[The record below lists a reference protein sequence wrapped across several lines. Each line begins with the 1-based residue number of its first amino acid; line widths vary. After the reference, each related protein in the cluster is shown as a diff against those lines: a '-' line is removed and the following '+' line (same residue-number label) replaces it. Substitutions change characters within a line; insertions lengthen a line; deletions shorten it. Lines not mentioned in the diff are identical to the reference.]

1 MEEETLNPQSKTL
14 TSEDDNYGDQPMPD
28 LPDQDPSSSD
38 SDSDSGSEDGDQ
50 AQKNLQLQTLEAELS
65 TNPGNYDAHVQ
76 YIKILRQ
83 IADIEKLRQAREAMN
98 ELFPLT
104 PSMWQDW
111 AKDEASLST
120 GSDAF
125 PAIEKLYERGVF
137 EYLSISL
144 WSDYLDFVQENDPSV
159 RECSPAGI
167 LKARDLFERAL
178 TAAGL
183 HVSEG
188 SKLWEAYRKF
198 EQAIFDA
205 TDETDNQVCS
215 ANWVIPKG
223 CFELMST
230 KFEALGRGKKAKPLW
245 GCLLLAVFW
254 NIWMQHNRIVFE
266 DYKGAGVDELWDR
279 ARDKQIQGIRTIFHR
294 QLSVP
299 HVNMRSTLLDYK
311 AWEVEQGNILNAGSS
326 DLDGIS
332 SHVASAYKK
341 ALEMYNACVHL
352 EEQICRQDM
361 SDSEKLQNFMNYLKF
376 EQSSGD
382 PSRVQMLY
390 ERAITEFPI
399 SSYLWLDYT
408 HYLDKTLKVG
418 GIITNVYSR
427 AVKNCPCVGELW
439 VRYLLSLERG
449 HASEKEI
456 AAVFEKS
463 LQCILTLDEFLDLY
477 LTRIDGLRRR
487 ISCPVEGESVLD
499 YSLIRETFQ
508 NASDY
513 FSQYLKNTD
522 GLLRLHAYWARLE
535 LNLHKDL
542 QAARGVWES
551 LLKICGSMLEAW
563 QGYITME
570 AELGHVSEARSLY
583 RRCYSKRF
591 PGTGSEDICYSWLR
605 FEREFGSL
613 DDFDRAVQKVT
624 PRLEELQLFRS
635 QQESKLTEEGE
646 NSSKKNVRDKR
657 KQVSEIPDEHYP
669 AKRQKDASQKP
680 KKAHGKDSDVLNP
693 GEQTVEKIKPK
704 GDKPDIQN
712 EQRMKERVPEKTKV
726 YADQCTAFK
735 TFGILQAND
744 EHLRQFFSD
753 VGGVVAIRLL
763 HDKFSG
769 KSRGLAYV
777 DFSDDAH
784 LVAAVAKNKQML
796 LGKKLSIARSDPKH
810 GKKEHARGSESR
822 ESAETSN
829 GPRAHQALQSSHNR
843 GSDNVQLRGRNT
855 FAIPRNVLALGQT
868 ANKPKTAEQG
878 EEKPKS
884 NDEFRNMFLKG

>member
-14 TSEDDNYGDQPMPD
+14 TSEDDKNGDQPMAD

-144 WSDYLDFVQENDPSV
+144 WRDYLDFVQENDPSV

-205 TDETDNQVCS
+205 TDETDNQ
-215 ANWVIPKG
+215 
-223 CFELMST
+223 
-230 KFEALGRGKKAKPLW
+230 
-245 GCLLLAVFW
+245 
-254 NIWMQHNRIVFE
+254 
-266 DYKGAGVDELWDR
+266 
-279 ARDKQIQGIRTIFHR
+279 ARDKQIQRIRTIFHR

-311 AWEVEQGNILNAGSS
+311 AWEVDQGNILNAGSS

-341 ALEMYNACVHL
+341 ALEMYNARVHL

-382 PSRVQMLY
+382 PARVQMLY

-408 HYLDKTLKVG
+408 CYLDKTLKVG
-418 GIITNVYSR
+418 SIITNVYSR

-508 NASDY
+508 NASEY

-551 LLKICGSMLEAW
+551 LLKIWSGHSAIPKSGLLPWHDSW

-591 PGTGSEDICYSWLR
+591 PGTGSGRIIQDICYSWLR

-693 GEQTVEKIKPK
+693 GERTVEKIKPK

-712 EQRMKERVPEKTKV
+712 EQQMKERVPEKTKV
-726 YADQCTAFK
+726 YADQCTAFVSNINLK
-735 TFGILQAND
+735 AND

-868 ANKPKTAEQG
+868 ANKPKTEEQG

>member
-14 TSEDDNYGDQPMPD
+14 TSEDDNNGDQPMPD
-28 LPDQDPSSSD
+28 LPDQDPGSSD

-76 YIKILRQ
+76 ILRQ

-144 WSDYLDFVQENDPSV
+144 WRDYLDFVQENDPSV

-205 TDETDNQVCS
+205 TDETDNQ
-215 ANWVIPKG
+215 
-223 CFELMST
+223 
-230 KFEALGRGKKAKPLW
+230 
-245 GCLLLAVFW
+245 
-254 NIWMQHNRIVFE
+254 
-266 DYKGAGVDELWDR
+266 
-279 ARDKQIQGIRTIFHR
+279 ARDKQIQRIRTIFHR

-341 ALEMYNACVHL
+341 ALEMYNARVHL

-361 SDSEKLQNFMNYLKF
+361 SDSEKLQHFMNYLKF

-382 PSRVQMLY
+382 PARVQMLY

-418 GIITNVYSR
+418 SIITNVYSR

-508 NASDY
+508 NASEY

-570 AELGHVSEARSLY
+570 ADLGHVSEARSLY

-657 KQVSEIPDEHYP
+657 KQVSEIPDEHHP

-712 EQRMKERVPEKTKV
+712 EQRMKERVPEKTKA
-726 YADQCTAFK
+726 YADQCTAFVSNINLK
-735 TFGILQAND
+735 AND

-868 ANKPKTAEQG
+868 ANKPKTEEQG
-878 EEKPKS
+878 EDKPKS

>member
-1 MEEETLNPQSKTL
+1 
-14 TSEDDNYGDQPMPD
+14 MPD

-98 ELFPLT
+98 EPFPLT

-144 WSDYLDFVQENDPSV
+144 WSDYLDFVQENDLSV

-205 TDETDNQVCS
+205 TDETDNQ
-215 ANWVIPKG
+215 
-223 CFELMST
+223 
-230 KFEALGRGKKAKPLW
+230 
-245 GCLLLAVFW
+245 
-254 NIWMQHNRIVFE
+254 
-266 DYKGAGVDELWDR
+266 
-279 ARDKQIQGIRTIFHR
+279 ARDKQIQRIRTIFHR

-299 HVNMRSTLLDYK
+299 HANMRSTLLDYK

-332 SHVASAYKK
+332 SHVASAYNK
-341 ALEMYNACVHL
+341 ALEMYNARVHL

-418 GIITNVYSR
+418 SIITNVYSR

-712 EQRMKERVPEKTKV
+712 EQRMKQRVPEKTKV
-726 YADQCTAFK
+726 YADQCTAFVSNINLK
-735 TFGILQAND
+735 AND

>member
-14 TSEDDNYGDQPMPD
+14 TSEDDNNGDQPMPD

-76 YIKILRQ
+76 YIKTLRQ

-144 WSDYLDFVQENDPSV
+144 WRDYLDFVQENDPSV

-198 EQAIFDA
+198 EQAILDA
-205 TDETDNQVCS
+205 TDETDNQ
-215 ANWVIPKG
+215 
-223 CFELMST
+223 
-230 KFEALGRGKKAKPLW
+230 
-245 GCLLLAVFW
+245 
-254 NIWMQHNRIVFE
+254 
-266 DYKGAGVDELWDR
+266 
-279 ARDKQIQGIRTIFHR
+279 ARDKQIQRIRTIFHR

-332 SHVASAYKK
+332 SHVASAYKR
-341 ALEMYNACVHL
+341 ALEMYNARVHL
-352 EEQICRQDM
+352 EEQICRPDM

-418 GIITNVYSR
+418 SIITNVYSR

-726 YADQCTAFK
+726 YADQCTAFVSNINLK
-735 TFGILQAND
+735 AND
-744 EHLRQFFSD
+744 DHLRQFFSD

-868 ANKPKTAEQG
+868 ANKPKTEEQG

>member
-1 MEEETLNPQSKTL
+1 MEEVTLSPQSKTL
-14 TSEDDNYGDQPMPD
+14 TSEDDNNGDQPMPD
-28 LPDQDPSSSD
+28 LPDRDPSSSD

-144 WSDYLDFVQENDPSV
+144 WRDYLDFVQENDPSV

-205 TDETDNQVCS
+205 TDETDNQ
-215 ANWVIPKG
+215 
-223 CFELMST
+223 
-230 KFEALGRGKKAKPLW
+230 
-245 GCLLLAVFW
+245 
-254 NIWMQHNRIVFE
+254 
-266 DYKGAGVDELWDR
+266 
-279 ARDKQIQGIRTIFHR
+279 ARDKQIQRIRTIFHR

-341 ALEMYNACVHL
+341 ALEMYNARVHL

-361 SDSEKLQNFMNYLKF
+361 SDSEKLQHFMNYLKF

-382 PSRVQMLY
+382 PARVQMLY

-418 GIITNVYSR
+418 SIITNVYSR

-508 NASDY
+508 NASEY

-535 LNLHKDL
+535 LNLRKDL

-570 AELGHVSEARSLY
+570 ADLGHVSEARSLY

-712 EQRMKERVPEKTKV
+712 EQRMKERVPEKTKA
-726 YADQCTAFK
+726 YADQCTAFVSNINLK
-735 TFGILQAND
+735 AND

-868 ANKPKTAEQG
+868 ANKPKTEEQG

>member
-1 MEEETLNPQSKTL
+1 MEEETLNPQSMTL
-14 TSEDDNYGDQPMPD
+14 TSEDVNNGDQPMPD

-144 WSDYLDFVQENDPSV
+144 WSDYLDFVQENDTSV

-205 TDETDNQVCS
+205 TDETDNQ
-215 ANWVIPKG
+215 
-223 CFELMST
+223 
-230 KFEALGRGKKAKPLW
+230 
-245 GCLLLAVFW
+245 
-254 NIWMQHNRIVFE
+254 
-266 DYKGAGVDELWDR
+266 
-279 ARDKQIQGIRTIFHR
+279 ARDKQIQRIRTIFHR

-341 ALEMYNACVHL
+341 ALEMYNARVHL
-352 EEQICRQDM
+352 EEQICQQDM

-418 GIITNVYSR
+418 SIITNVYSR

-712 EQRMKERVPEKTKV
+712 EQRMKERVPEKAKV
-726 YADQCTAFK
+726 YADQCTAFVSNINLK
-735 TFGILQAND
+735 AND

-868 ANKPKTAEQG
+868 VNKPKTEEQG

>member
-14 TSEDDNYGDQPMPD
+14 TSEDDNNGDQPMPD

-38 SDSDSGSEDGDQ
+38 SDSDSGSDDGDQ

-76 YIKILRQ
+76 YIKIIRQ

-144 WSDYLDFVQENDPSV
+144 WRDYLDFVQENDPSV

-205 TDETDNQVCS
+205 TDETDNQ
-215 ANWVIPKG
+215 
-223 CFELMST
+223 
-230 KFEALGRGKKAKPLW
+230 
-245 GCLLLAVFW
+245 
-254 NIWMQHNRIVFE
+254 
-266 DYKGAGVDELWDR
+266 
-279 ARDKQIQGIRTIFHR
+279 ARDKQIQRIRTIFHR

-341 ALEMYNACVHL
+341 ALEMYNARVHL

-382 PSRVQMLY
+382 PARVQMLY

-418 GIITNVYSR
+418 SIITNVYSR

-439 VRYLLSLERG
+439 VRYLLSWERG

-508 NASDY
+508 NASEY

-693 GEQTVEKIKPK
+693 GERTVEKIKPK

-712 EQRMKERVPEKTKV
+712 EQQMKERVPEKTKV
-726 YADQCTAFK
+726 YADQCTAFVSNINLK
-735 TFGILQAND
+735 AND

-810 GKKEHARGSESR
+810 GKKEHGRGSESR

-829 GPRAHQALQSSHNR
+829 GPRAHQALQPSHNR

-868 ANKPKTAEQG
+868 ANKPKTEEQG

>member
-14 TSEDDNYGDQPMPD
+14 TSEDDNNGDQPMPD

-38 SDSDSGSEDGDQ
+38 SDSDSDSEDGDQ

-144 WSDYLDFVQENDPSV
+144 WRDYLDFVQENDPSV

-205 TDETDNQVCS
+205 TDETDNQ
-215 ANWVIPKG
+215 
-223 CFELMST
+223 
-230 KFEALGRGKKAKPLW
+230 
-245 GCLLLAVFW
+245 
-254 NIWMQHNRIVFE
+254 
-266 DYKGAGVDELWDR
+266 
-279 ARDKQIQGIRTIFHR
+279 ARDKQIQRIRTIFHR

-299 HVNMRSTLLDYK
+299 HFNMRSTLLDYK

-341 ALEMYNACVHL
+341 ALEMYNARVHL

-376 EQSSGD
+376 EESSGD
-382 PSRVQMLY
+382 PARVQMLY

-418 GIITNVYSR
+418 SIITNVYSR

-456 AAVFEKS
+456 AAVFGKS

-508 NASDY
+508 NASEY

-635 QQESKLTEEGE
+635 QKESKLTEEGE
-646 NSSKKNVRDKR
+646 NSSKKNVHDKR

-704 GDKPDIQN
+704 GDKPDLQN
-712 EQRMKERVPEKTKV
+712 EQRMKEHVPEKTKV

-735 TFGILQAND
+735 TVGTLQAND

-855 FAIPRNVLALGQT
+855 FATPRNVLALGQT
-868 ANKPKTAEQG
+868 ANKPKTEEQG

>member
-14 TSEDDNYGDQPMPD
+14 TSEDDNNGDQPMPD
-28 LPDQDPSSSD
+28 LPDQDPGSSD

-144 WSDYLDFVQENDPSV
+144 WRDYLDFVQENDPSV

-205 TDETDNQVCS
+205 TDETDNQ
-215 ANWVIPKG
+215 
-223 CFELMST
+223 
-230 KFEALGRGKKAKPLW
+230 
-245 GCLLLAVFW
+245 
-254 NIWMQHNRIVFE
+254 
-266 DYKGAGVDELWDR
+266 
-279 ARDKQIQGIRTIFHR
+279 ARDKQIQRIRTIFHR

-341 ALEMYNACVHL
+341 ALEMYNARVHL

-361 SDSEKLQNFMNYLKF
+361 SDSEKLQHFMNYLKF

-382 PSRVQMLY
+382 PARVQMLY

-418 GIITNVYSR
+418 SIITNVYSR

-508 NASDY
+508 NASEY

-570 AELGHVSEARSLY
+570 ADLGHVSEARSLY

-657 KQVSEIPDEHYP
+657 KQVSEIPDEHHP

-712 EQRMKERVPEKTKV
+712 EQRMKERVPEKTKA
-726 YADQCTAFK
+726 YADQCTAFVSNINLK
-735 TFGILQAND
+735 AND

-868 ANKPKTAEQG
+868 ANKPKTEEQG
-878 EEKPKS
+878 EDKPKS

>member
-1 MEEETLNPQSKTL
+1 
-14 TSEDDNYGDQPMPD
+14 MPD

-144 WSDYLDFVQENDPSV
+144 WSDYLDFVQENDTSV

-205 TDETDNQVCS
+205 TDETDNQ
-215 ANWVIPKG
+215 
-223 CFELMST
+223 
-230 KFEALGRGKKAKPLW
+230 
-245 GCLLLAVFW
+245 
-254 NIWMQHNRIVFE
+254 
-266 DYKGAGVDELWDR
+266 
-279 ARDKQIQGIRTIFHR
+279 ARDKQIQRIRTIFHR

-341 ALEMYNACVHL
+341 ALEMYNARVHL
-352 EEQICRQDM
+352 EEQICQQDM

-418 GIITNVYSR
+418 SIITNVYSR

-712 EQRMKERVPEKTKV
+712 EQRMKERVPEKAKV
-726 YADQCTAFK
+726 YADQCTAFVSNINLK
-735 TFGILQAND
+735 AND

-868 ANKPKTAEQG
+868 VNKPKTEEQG

>member
-14 TSEDDNYGDQPMPD
+14 TSEDDKNGDQPMAD

-144 WSDYLDFVQENDPSV
+144 WRDYLDFVQENDPSV

-205 TDETDNQVCS
+205 TDETDNQ
-215 ANWVIPKG
+215 
-223 CFELMST
+223 
-230 KFEALGRGKKAKPLW
+230 
-245 GCLLLAVFW
+245 
-254 NIWMQHNRIVFE
+254 
-266 DYKGAGVDELWDR
+266 
-279 ARDKQIQGIRTIFHR
+279 ARDKQIQRIRTIFHR

-311 AWEVEQGNILNAGSS
+311 AWEVDQGNILNAGSS

-341 ALEMYNACVHL
+341 ALEMYNARVHL

-382 PSRVQMLY
+382 PARVQMLY

-408 HYLDKTLKVG
+408 CYLDKTLKVG
-418 GIITNVYSR
+418 SIITNVYSR

-508 NASDY
+508 NASEY

-693 GEQTVEKIKPK
+693 GERTVEKIKPK

-712 EQRMKERVPEKTKV
+712 EQQMKERVPEKTKV
-726 YADQCTAFK
+726 YADQCTAFVSNINLK
-735 TFGILQAND
+735 AND

-868 ANKPKTAEQG
+868 ANKPKTEEQG

>member
-1 MEEETLNPQSKTL
+1 MEETL
-14 TSEDDNYGDQPMPD
+14 TSEDDNNGDQPMPD
-28 LPDQDPSSSD
+28 LPDRDPSSSD

-76 YIKILRQ
+76 ILRQ

-144 WSDYLDFVQENDPSV
+144 WRDYLDFVQENDPSV

-205 TDETDNQVCS
+205 TDETDNQ
-215 ANWVIPKG
+215 
-223 CFELMST
+223 
-230 KFEALGRGKKAKPLW
+230 
-245 GCLLLAVFW
+245 
-254 NIWMQHNRIVFE
+254 
-266 DYKGAGVDELWDR
+266 
-279 ARDKQIQGIRTIFHR
+279 ARDKQIQRIRTIFHR

-341 ALEMYNACVHL
+341 ALEMYNARVHL

-361 SDSEKLQNFMNYLKF
+361 SDSEKLQHFMNYLKF

-382 PSRVQMLY
+382 PARVQMLY

-418 GIITNVYSR
+418 SIITNVYSR

-508 NASDY
+508 NASEY

-535 LNLHKDL
+535 LNLRKDL

-551 LLKICGSMLEAW
+551 LLKIWSGHSGIPKSGFGSMLEAW

-570 AELGHVSEARSLY
+570 ADLGHVSEARSLY

-591 PGTGSEDICYSWLR
+591 PGTGSE
-605 FEREFGSL
+605 
-613 DDFDRAVQKVT
+613 VT

-693 GEQTVEKIKPK
+693 VNKQWKRSNP
-704 GDKPDIQN
+704 
-712 EQRMKERVPEKTKV
+712 R
-726 YADQCTAFK
+726 
-735 TFGILQAND
+735 AND

-769 KSRGLAYV
+769 KSR
-777 DFSDDAH
+777 
-784 LVAAVAKNKQML
+784 ML

-829 GPRAHQALQSSHNR
+829 VPRAHQALQSSHNR

-868 ANKPKTAEQG
+868 ANKPKTEEQG

-884 NDEFRNMFLKG
+884 NDEFRNMGITA

>member
-1 MEEETLNPQSKTL
+1 MEEVTLSPQSKTL
-14 TSEDDNYGDQPMPD
+14 TSEDDNNGDQPMPD

-144 WSDYLDFVQENDPSV
+144 WRDYLDFVQENDPSV

-167 LKARDLFERAL
+167 LKARDPFERAL

-205 TDETDNQVCS
+205 TDETDNQ
-215 ANWVIPKG
+215 
-223 CFELMST
+223 
-230 KFEALGRGKKAKPLW
+230 
-245 GCLLLAVFW
+245 
-254 NIWMQHNRIVFE
+254 
-266 DYKGAGVDELWDR
+266 
-279 ARDKQIQGIRTIFHR
+279 ARDKQIQRIRTIFHR

-341 ALEMYNACVHL
+341 ALEMYNARVHL

-361 SDSEKLQNFMNYLKF
+361 SDSEKLQHFMNYLKF

-382 PSRVQMLY
+382 PARVQMLY

-418 GIITNVYSR
+418 SIITNVYSR

-508 NASDY
+508 NASEY

-535 LNLHKDL
+535 LNLRKDL

-570 AELGHVSEARSLY
+570 ADLGHVSEARSLY

-712 EQRMKERVPEKTKV
+712 EQRMKERVPEKTKA
-726 YADQCTAFK
+726 YADQCTAFVSNINLK
-735 TFGILQAND
+735 AND

-868 ANKPKTAEQG
+868 ANKPKTEEQG

>member
-1 MEEETLNPQSKTL
+1 MEEVTLSPQSKTL
-14 TSEDDNYGDQPMPD
+14 TSEDDNNGDQPMPD

-144 WSDYLDFVQENDPSV
+144 WRDYLDFVQENDPSV

-167 LKARDLFERAL
+167 LKARDPFERAL

-205 TDETDNQVCS
+205 TDETDNQ
-215 ANWVIPKG
+215 
-223 CFELMST
+223 
-230 KFEALGRGKKAKPLW
+230 
-245 GCLLLAVFW
+245 
-254 NIWMQHNRIVFE
+254 
-266 DYKGAGVDELWDR
+266 
-279 ARDKQIQGIRTIFHR
+279 ARDKQIQRIRTIFHR

-341 ALEMYNACVHL
+341 ALEMYNARVHL

-361 SDSEKLQNFMNYLKF
+361 SDSEKLQHFM
-376 EQSSGD
+376 
-382 PSRVQMLY
+382 
-390 ERAITEFPI
+390 
-399 SSYLWLDYT
+399 
-408 HYLDKTLKVG
+408 VG
-418 GIITNVYSR
+418 SIITNVYSR

-508 NASDY
+508 NASEY

-535 LNLHKDL
+535 LNLRKDL

-570 AELGHVSEARSLY
+570 ADLGHVSEARSLY

-712 EQRMKERVPEKTKV
+712 EQRMKERVPEKTKA
-726 YADQCTAFK
+726 YADQCTAFVSNINLK
-735 TFGILQAND
+735 AND

-868 ANKPKTAEQG
+868 ANKPKTEEQG

>member
-14 TSEDDNYGDQPMPD
+14 TSEDDKNGDQPMAD

-144 WSDYLDFVQENDPSV
+144 WRDYLDFVQENDPSV

-205 TDETDNQVCS
+205 TDETDNQ
-215 ANWVIPKG
+215 
-223 CFELMST
+223 
-230 KFEALGRGKKAKPLW
+230 
-245 GCLLLAVFW
+245 
-254 NIWMQHNRIVFE
+254 
-266 DYKGAGVDELWDR
+266 
-279 ARDKQIQGIRTIFHR
+279 ARDKQIQRIRTIFHR

-311 AWEVEQGNILNAGSS
+311 AWEVDQGNILNAGSS

-341 ALEMYNACVHL
+341 ALEMYNARVHL

-382 PSRVQMLY
+382 PARVQMLY

-408 HYLDKTLKVG
+408 CYLDKTLKVG
-418 GIITNVYSR
+418 SIITNVYSR

-508 NASDY
+508 NASEY

-693 GEQTVEKIKPK
+693 GERTVEKIKPK

-712 EQRMKERVPEKTKV
+712 EQQMKERVPEKTKV
-726 YADQCTAFK
+726 YADQCTAFVSNINLK
-735 TFGILQAND
+735 ASIRPQYPLS
-744 EHLRQFFSD
+744 FSS
-753 VGGVVAIRLL
+753 
-763 HDKFSG
+763 F
-769 KSRGLAYV
+769 
-777 DFSDDAH
+777 
-784 LVAAVAKNKQML
+784 
-796 LGKKLSIARSDPKH
+796 
-810 GKKEHARGSESR
+810 
-822 ESAETSN
+822 
-829 GPRAHQALQSSHNR
+829 
-843 GSDNVQLRGRNT
+843 
-855 FAIPRNVLALGQT
+855 
-868 ANKPKTAEQG
+868 
-878 EEKPKS
+878 
-884 NDEFRNMFLKG
+884 

>member
-14 TSEDDNYGDQPMPD
+14 TSEDDKNGDQPMAD

-144 WSDYLDFVQENDPSV
+144 WRDYLDFVQENDPSV

-205 TDETDNQVCS
+205 TDETDNQ
-215 ANWVIPKG
+215 
-223 CFELMST
+223 
-230 KFEALGRGKKAKPLW
+230 
-245 GCLLLAVFW
+245 
-254 NIWMQHNRIVFE
+254 
-266 DYKGAGVDELWDR
+266 
-279 ARDKQIQGIRTIFHR
+279 ARDKQIQRIRTIFHR

-311 AWEVEQGNILNAGSS
+311 AWEVDQGNILNAGSS

-341 ALEMYNACVHL
+341 ALEMYNARVHL

-382 PSRVQMLY
+382 PARVQMLY

-408 HYLDKTLKVG
+408 CYLDKTLKVG
-418 GIITNVYSR
+418 SIITNVYSR

-508 NASDY
+508 NASEY

-591 PGTGSEDICYSWLR
+591 PGTGSEVRSSFLVYIFQSNLIRLDGYQFPNLFNLWCIKFSTFSPLSQPQYNR
-605 FEREFGSL
+605 KNTKAERENLDQQTEHHPRAFNTKKASSFNLKYVLEFSEPGSTIN
-613 DDFDRAVQKVT
+613 DFFK
-624 PRLEELQLFRS
+624 LEKSFLLIGTCDENTISSIGFDLIPMLQL
-635 QQESKLTEEGE
+635 
-646 NSSKKNVRDKR
+646 
-657 KQVSEIPDEHYP
+657 
-669 AKRQKDASQKP
+669 
-680 KKAHGKDSDVLNP
+680 
-693 GEQTVEKIKPK
+693 VEKCI
-704 GDKPDIQN
+704 GLFYHSLNQN
-712 EQRMKERVPEKTKV
+712 
-726 YADQCTAFK
+726 
-735 TFGILQAND
+735 L
-744 EHLRQFFSD
+744 FSENPTT
-753 VGGVVAIRLL
+753 LP
-763 HDKFSG
+763 
-769 KSRGLAYV
+769 GLAYV

-868 ANKPKTAEQG
+868 ANKPKTEEQG

>member
-14 TSEDDNYGDQPMPD
+14 TSEDDKNGDQPMAD

-144 WSDYLDFVQENDPSV
+144 WRDYLDFVQENDPSV

-205 TDETDNQVCS
+205 TDETDNQ
-215 ANWVIPKG
+215 
-223 CFELMST
+223 
-230 KFEALGRGKKAKPLW
+230 
-245 GCLLLAVFW
+245 
-254 NIWMQHNRIVFE
+254 
-266 DYKGAGVDELWDR
+266 
-279 ARDKQIQGIRTIFHR
+279 ARDKQIQRIRTIFHR

-311 AWEVEQGNILNAGSS
+311 AWEVDQGNILNAGSS

-341 ALEMYNACVHL
+341 ALEMYNARVHL

-382 PSRVQMLY
+382 PARVQMLY

-408 HYLDKTLKVG
+408 CYLDKTLKVG
-418 GIITNVYSR
+418 SIITNVYSR

-508 NASDY
+508 NASEY

-693 GEQTVEKIKPK
+693 GERTVEKIKPK

-712 EQRMKERVPEKTKV
+712 EQQMKERLPEKTKV
-726 YADQCTAFK
+726 YADQCTAFVSNINLK
-735 TFGILQAND
+735 ASIRPQYPLS
-744 EHLRQFFSD
+744 FSS
-753 VGGVVAIRLL
+753 
-763 HDKFSG
+763 F
-769 KSRGLAYV
+769 
-777 DFSDDAH
+777 
-784 LVAAVAKNKQML
+784 
-796 LGKKLSIARSDPKH
+796 
-810 GKKEHARGSESR
+810 
-822 ESAETSN
+822 
-829 GPRAHQALQSSHNR
+829 
-843 GSDNVQLRGRNT
+843 
-855 FAIPRNVLALGQT
+855 
-868 ANKPKTAEQG
+868 
-878 EEKPKS
+878 
-884 NDEFRNMFLKG
+884 

>member
-14 TSEDDNYGDQPMPD
+14 TSEDDKNGDQPMAD

-144 WSDYLDFVQENDPSV
+144 WRDYLDFVQENDPSV

-205 TDETDNQVCS
+205 TDETDNQ
-215 ANWVIPKG
+215 
-223 CFELMST
+223 
-230 KFEALGRGKKAKPLW
+230 
-245 GCLLLAVFW
+245 
-254 NIWMQHNRIVFE
+254 
-266 DYKGAGVDELWDR
+266 
-279 ARDKQIQGIRTIFHR
+279 ARDKQIQRIRTIFHR

-311 AWEVEQGNILNAGSS
+311 AWEVDQGNILNAGSS

-341 ALEMYNACVHL
+341 ALEMYNARVHL

-382 PSRVQMLY
+382 PARVQMLY

-408 HYLDKTLKVG
+408 CYLDKTLKVG
-418 GIITNVYSR
+418 SIITNVYSR

-508 NASDY
+508 NASEY

-693 GEQTVEKIKPK
+693 GERTVEKIKPK

-712 EQRMKERVPEKTKV
+712 EQQMKERLPEKTKV
-726 YADQCTAFK
+726 YADQCTAFVSNINLK
-735 TFGILQAND
+735 AND

-868 ANKPKTAEQG
+868 ANKPKTEEQG